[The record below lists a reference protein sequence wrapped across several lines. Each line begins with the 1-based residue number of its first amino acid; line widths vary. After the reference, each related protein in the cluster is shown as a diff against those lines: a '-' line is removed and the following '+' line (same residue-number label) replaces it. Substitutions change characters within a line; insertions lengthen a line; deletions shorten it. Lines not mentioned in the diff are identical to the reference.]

1 MTHQDIELNE
11 VIERYVLNKLSPDE
25 RRAFQEHFFEC
36 DECFEQ
42 AKVSARFIAGVR
54 GESTSGVFAPNRTQY
69 KSGSS
74 FWQVLRPAFA
84 LSVATSLMLAI
95 ALAWLWFS
103 QVPGLR
109 EEIARQRQAR
119 EELELG
125 SRTSREGAM
134 EQLENGRRQLESE
147 RAERA
152 RLEGRLEEIA
162 RDKPEPG
169 RATGAR
175 PQANTPIVT
184 LESARDSGTA
194 ANQVTV
200 PSEAQ
205 SVLLW
210 IAVEQGNRFESF
222 RVQILTKQGLP
233 VETLTGA
240 KPNQYGALTVSVPAS
255 GFQSGQYVVK
265 LYGARGQQSELLGE
279 YDLRVVRK

>member
-42 AKVSARFIAGVR
+42 AKVSTRFIAGVR
-54 GESTSGVFAPNRTQY
+54 AESASGVFAPNRRQD

-119 EELELG
+119 EEIELET
-125 SRTSREGAM
+125 RTSREEAN

-147 RAERA
+147 RAKRA
-152 RLEGRLEEIA
+152 ELEGRLEGIA
-162 RDKPEPG
+162 RNNPG
-169 RATGAR
+169 PGPATGAS

-184 LESARDSGTA
+184 LESARDSGT

-210 IAVEQGNRFESF
+210 IAVEQGHRFESF
-222 RVQILTKQGLP
+222 RVQILTKQGLL

-240 KPNQYGALTVSVPAS
+240 KPNQYGALTVSVPANR
-255 GFQSGQYVVK
+255 FQAGQYVVK
-265 LYGARGQQSELLGE
+265 LYGARGQQSELHGE